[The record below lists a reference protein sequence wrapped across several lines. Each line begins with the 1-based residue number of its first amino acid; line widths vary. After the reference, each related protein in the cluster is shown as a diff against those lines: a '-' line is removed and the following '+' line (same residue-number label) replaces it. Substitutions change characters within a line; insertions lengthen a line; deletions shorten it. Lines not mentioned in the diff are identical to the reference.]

1 MAAVVCDR
9 RPRMPT
15 PALATTHSSSFFL
28 LFTPHVRFCGRFAE
42 RFEGLLSEFW
52 RQPNAVL
59 AADANNMAAM
69 PLQLSVIAVATAAT
83 LTNVPS
89 VDSRAA
95 DQSHEAPWLESASS
109 ALVASSC
116 CRAAEPTD

>member
-1 MAAVVCDR
+1 MGGLYREV
-9 RPRMPT
+9 
-15 PALATTHSSSFFL
+15 
-28 LFTPHVRFCGRFAE
+28 
-42 RFEGLLSEFW
+42 EGTLLSEFW

-69 PLQLSVIAVATAAT
+69 PLQLSVIAVPVATAAT
-83 LTNVPS
+83 LANVPS

-116 CRAAEPTD
+116 CRAADPPD